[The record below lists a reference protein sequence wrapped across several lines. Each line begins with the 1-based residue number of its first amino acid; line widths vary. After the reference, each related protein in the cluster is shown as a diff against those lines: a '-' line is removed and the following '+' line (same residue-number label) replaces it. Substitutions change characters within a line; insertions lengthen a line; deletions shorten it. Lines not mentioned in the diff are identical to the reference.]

1 MRQTPIILSE
11 KEITEKEKKEK
22 QKEKENEKN
31 EKNEKE
37 KKIQTKHTLNFL
49 ISMLYLRMVLD
60 ISERMLVTCRN
71 NFLLFLQHWGLELK
85 LELCAAIYAL

>member
-37 KKIQTKHTLNFL
+37 KMRKEEKRKSKSPHMEEN
-49 ISMLYLRMVLD
+49 MVKSHMRGFGIVRRRED
-60 ISERMLVTCRN
+60 
-71 NFLLFLQHWGLELK
+71 LEK
-85 LELCAAIYAL
+85 C